1 MNIRLSE
8 QEEKLYKDMAAFH
21 GMSLSAYVR
30 ETMNEAIE
38 DYLDARDAEKA
49 YEEYLKN
56 PVSLSHEEFWE
67 DLD

>member
-56 PVSLSHEEFWE
+56 PVSLSHEEFWA